1 MKKKLLIIEDDQMLI
16 RMYRIKLEQEG
27 FETAVV
33 NNGFEGL
40 KKLEQN
46 EYDLIILDLMM
57 PTMDGFKMLEE
68 YNKSNKYNKAP
79 IIVLSNLGQKED
91 LELAFALGIKEDQ
104 YIVKANMTPS
114 EVVEKIQTTLKEDH
128 A

>member
-104 YIVKANMTPS
+104 YIVKANMTPL